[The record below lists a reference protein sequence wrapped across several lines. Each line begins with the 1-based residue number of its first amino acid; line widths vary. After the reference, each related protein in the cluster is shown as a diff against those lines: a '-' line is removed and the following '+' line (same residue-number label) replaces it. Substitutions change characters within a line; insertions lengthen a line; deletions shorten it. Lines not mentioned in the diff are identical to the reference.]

1 MSERRKRA
9 IAITLTLTVLAAVVL
24 ALLGVWE
31 NRHSLFPDATPDGWD
46 ADLEHNGRQYVLD
59 PDVETILV
67 MGLDKVSDE
76 ISNDSYNNNQQAD
89 FLILFVLNNEKK
101 TCTAL
106 HINRDTMAEI
116 NVLGVAGE
124 KVGTVTKQLAL
135 SHTYGNGKIVSC
147 RNTADAVSDLLYN
160 AKINHY
166 LSVTMDSVSVF
177 NDFVGGVE
185 LEILDDFSAVDATMI
200 QGQTMTLTGE
210 QALNYVRSR
219 KGMDDSTNNRRMER
233 QRQYMEALRAKAE
246 TVSQSNP
253 QFAAEA
259 ATKMSDYLVSNCS
272 VTLLQSLY
280 EKVNSYEYTGMLTVK
295 GEHRL
300 GEKYVEFYPDETA
313 LKEQAIALFYK
324 EK

>member
-9 IAITLTLTVLAAVVL
+9 IAITLTLAVVAAVLL

-31 NRHSLFPDATPDGWD
+31 NRHSLFPDDTPDGWG
-46 ADLEHNGRQYVLD
+46 ADLVHNGKQYVLN
-59 PDVETILV
+59 PDIETILV
-67 MGLDKVSDE
+67 MGLDKTSDD
-76 ISNDSYNNNQQAD
+76 ITQDSYNNNQAAD
-89 FLILFVLNNEKK
+89 FLILFILDNANK

-106 HINRDTMAEI
+106 HVNRDTMVEM

-124 KVGTVTKQLAL
+124 KVGTKTAQLAL
-135 SHTYGNGKIVSC
+135 SHTYGNGKLVSC
-147 RNTADAVSDLLYN
+147 RNTADAVSSLLHN
-160 AKINHY
+160 ARIDHY
-166 LSVTMDSVSVF
+166 LSVTMDSVSVL

-185 LEILDDFSAVDATMI
+185 LEILDDFSNVDATMI

-233 QRQYMEALRAKAE
+233 QRQYLEALYAKAQD
-246 TVSQSNP
+246 VQKSNP
-253 QFAAEA
+253 QFVAEA
-259 ATKMSDYLVSNCS
+259 ATKMSDHLISNCS

-280 EKVNSYEYTGMLTVK
+280 EKVNSYEYTGMLSIK

-300 GEKYVEFYPDETA
+300 GEYVEFYPDVLA
-313 LKEQAIALFYK
+313 LKEQAIDLFYK

>member
-9 IAITLTLTVLAAVVL
+9 IAITLTLAVVAAVLL

-31 NRHSLFPDATPDGWD
+31 NRHSLFPDDTPDGWG
-46 ADLEHNGRQYVLD
+46 ADLEHNGKQYVLN
-59 PDVETILV
+59 PDVETILI

-76 ISNDSYNNNQQAD
+76 IANDSYNNNQQAD
-89 FLILFVLNNEKK
+89 FLILFILDNAKK

-106 HINRDTMAEI
+106 HINRDTIVEM

-124 KVGTVTKQLAL
+124 KVGTVNKQLAL

-147 RNTADAVSDLLYN
+147 RNTADAVSNLLYN
-160 AKINHY
+160 ARIDHY
-166 LSVTMDSVSVF
+166 LSVTMDSVAVF

-185 LEILDDFSAVDATMI
+185 LEILDDFSGVDPSMV

-210 QALNYVRSR
+210 QALKYVRSR
-219 KGMDDSTNNRRMER
+219 KDMDDSTNNRRMER
-233 QRQYMEALRAKAE
+233 QRQYMEALRTKAE
-246 TVSQSNP
+246 SVEQSNP

-259 ATKMSDYLVSNCS
+259 AKKMSDYLVSNCS
-272 VTLLQSLY
+272 ITLLQSLY
-280 EKVNSYEYTGMLTVK
+280 EKVSDYQYTGMLTME

-300 GEKYVEFYPDETA
+300 GQFVEFYPNEVA

>member
-1 MSERRKRA
+1 VSERRKRA
-9 IAITLTLTVLAAVVL
+9 IAITLILAALAAVVL
-24 ALLGVWE
+24 VLLGVWE
-31 NRHSLFPDATPDGWD
+31 NRHSLFPDDTPDGWG
-46 ADLEHNGRQYVLD
+46 ADLVHNGKQYVLN
-59 PDVETILV
+59 PDIETILV
-67 MGLDKVSDE
+67 MGLDKVSED
-76 ISNDSYNNNQQAD
+76 ITHDSYNNNQAAD
-89 FLILFVLNNEKK
+89 FLILFILDNANK

-106 HINRDTMAEI
+106 HVNRDTMVEM

-124 KVGTVTKQLAL
+124 KVGTKTAQLAL
-135 SHTYGNGKIVSC
+135 SHTYGNGKLVSC
-147 RNTADAVSDLLYN
+147 RNTADAVSSLLHN
-160 AKINHY
+160 ARIDHY

-185 LEILDDFSAVDATMI
+185 LEILDDFSSVDATMI

-233 QRQYMEALRAKAE
+233 QRQYLEALRAKTQE
-246 TVSQSNP
+246 KQESDP

-259 ATKMSDYLVSNCS
+259 AAEMSDHLISNCS

-280 EKVNSYEYTGMLTVK
+280 EKVNSYEYLGMLTIK

-300 GEKYVEFYPDETA
+300 GEKYVEFYPDVLS

>member
-9 IAITLTLTVLAAVVL
+9 IAITLTLAVVAAVLL

-31 NRHSLFPDATPDGWD
+31 NRHSLFPDDTPDGWG
-46 ADLEHNGRQYVLD
+46 ADLEHNGKQYVLN
-59 PDVETILV
+59 PDIETILV
-67 MGLDKVSDE
+67 MGLDKVSDD
-76 ISNDSYNNNQQAD
+76 ITHDSYNNNQQAD
-89 FLILFVLNNEKK
+89 FLILFILDNAKK

-106 HINRDTMAEI
+106 HVNRDTIVEM

-124 KVGTVTKQLAL
+124 KVGTVKKQLAL

-147 RNTADAVSDLLYN
+147 RNTADAVSNLLYN
-160 AKINHY
+160 ARIDHY
-166 LSVTMDSVSVF
+166 LSVTLDSVAVF

-185 LEILDDFSAVDATMI
+185 IEILDDFSGVDASMI
-200 QGQTMTLTGE
+200 QGETITLTGE
-210 QALNYVRSR
+210 QALTYVRSR

-233 QRQYMEALRAKAE
+233 QRQYMEALRAKADA
-246 TVSQSNP
+246 VGQSNP

-259 ATKMSDYLVSNCS
+259 AAKMSDYIVSNCS
-272 VTLLQSLY
+272 VTLLQSLM
-280 EKVNSYEYTGMLTVK
+280 EKVSDYQYTGMLTIE
-295 GEHRL
+295 GEHRI
-300 GEKYVEFYPDETA
+300 GEFVEFYPNEAA

>member
-9 IAITLTLTVLAAVVL
+9 IAITLTLAVVAAVLL

-31 NRHSLFPDATPDGWD
+31 NRHSLFPDDTPDGWG
-46 ADLEHNGRQYVLD
+46 ADLEHNGKQYVLN
-59 PDVETILV
+59 PDIETILV
-67 MGLDKVSDE
+67 MGLDKVSDD
-76 ISNDSYNNNQQAD
+76 ITHDSYNNNQQAD
-89 FLILFVLNNEKK
+89 FLILFILDNAKK

-106 HINRDTMAEI
+106 HVNRDTITEI

-124 KVGTVTKQLAL
+124 KVGTVNKQLAL

-147 RNTADAVSDLLYN
+147 RNTADAVSNLLHN
-160 AKINHY
+160 ARIDHY
-166 LSVTMDSVSVF
+166 LSVTLDSVAVF

-185 LEILDDFSAVDATMI
+185 LEILDDFSGVDASMI

-210 QALNYVRSR
+210 QALKYVRSR

-233 QRQYMEALRAKAE
+233 QRQYLEALRVKAE
-246 TVSQSNP
+246 TAHESDP
-253 QFAAEA
+253 RFAAEA
-259 ATKMSDYLVSNCS
+259 AAKMSEYLISNCS

-280 EKVNSYEYTGMLTVK
+280 EKVNDYEYTGMQVIE

-300 GEKYVEFYPDETA
+300 GEFVEFYPNEVA
-313 LKEQAIALFYK
+313 LKEQSIALFYK